1 MNKRQ
6 FLAALQEQLNG
17 LPQGDIEK
25 SLDYYKEMLEDRI
38 EEGMAEEDAVNAMG
52 PLEEIVAQ
60 ILMETSLPKLVK
72 AKAKSQRALRI
83 WEIILL
89 ILGSPVWAPLLL
101 AVILIVL
108 SLYLVLWS
116 IIVSLYAIDFSFAA
130 AGIGGILGAFFMIFT
145 GFPTQAL
152 FFFGTGLVCAGL
164 AVLLFWGFYQITR
177 QILRL
182 SKKIMI
188 WVKSWFIRK
197 GNAR

>member
-52 PLEEIVAQ
+52 PLEEIVSQ

-89 ILGSPVWAPLLL
+89 ILGSPVWMPLLL

>member
-52 PLEEIVAQ
+52 PLEEIVSQ

>member
-52 PLEEIVAQ
+52 PLEEIVSQ

-116 IIVSLYAIDFSFAA
+116 IIVSLYAIDFSFVA
-130 AGIGGILGAFFMIFT
+130 AGICGILGAFFMIFT

-152 FFFGTGLVCAGL
+152 FFFGSGLVCAGL

>member
-1 MNKRQ
+1 M
-6 FLAALQEQLNG
+6 
-17 LPQGDIEK
+17 
-25 SLDYYKEMLEDRI
+25 
-38 EEGMAEEDAVNAMG
+38 
-52 PLEEIVAQ
+52 
-60 ILMETSLPKLVK
+60 
-72 AKAKSQRALRI
+72 
-83 WEIILL
+83 
-89 ILGSPVWAPLLL
+89 PLLL

>member
-1 MNKRQ
+1 MNKQQ

-52 PLEEIVAQ
+52 PLEEIVSQ

-89 ILGSPVWAPLLL
+89 ILGSPVWVPLLL

-152 FFFGTGLVCAGL
+152 FFFGAGLVCAGL

>member
-52 PLEEIVAQ
+52 PLEEIVSQ

-152 FFFGTGLVCAGL
+152 FFFGSGLVCAGL

>member
-52 PLEEIVAQ
+52 PLGEIVSQ

-89 ILGSPVWAPLLL
+89 ILGSPVWMPLLL

>member
-38 EEGMAEEDAVNAMG
+38 EEGLAEEDAVNAMG
-52 PLEEIVAQ
+52 PLEEIVSQ

-89 ILGSPVWAPLLL
+89 ILGSPVWMPLLL